1 MWLTSIVIYLI
12 RVYYWNLNVSIANSC
27 TFHLNLT
34 CRNATNHWLLASF
47 SLIHGSRGLH
57 CHWSMLKDIV
67 CKLRYTAAN
76 VLWIHDQTISITIK
90 NAFLAY
96 RTGGNRKRS
105 KQSMNMDH
113 KSLETVFL
121 IAICR
126 QSGDL
131 RSTFVISINV
141 FDFRISEV
149 FIEYRPTEHIAKT
162 IWNKGF

>member
-1 MWLTSIVIYLI
+1 
-12 RVYYWNLNVSIANSC
+12 
-27 TFHLNLT
+27 
-34 CRNATNHWLLASF
+34 
-47 SLIHGSRGLH
+47 
-57 CHWSMLKDIV
+57 MLKDIV

-162 IWNKGF
+162 I